1 MIRMRHIEGSK
12 RIEMAADREVQTDYQ
27 AHSEGYAWFI
37 ALMKWG
43 TIISVITGAAVVVMI
58 SS

>member
-1 MIRMRHIEGSK
+1 
-12 RIEMAADREVQTDYQ
+12 MAADREVHTDYQ
-27 AHSEGYAWFI
+27 AHSEGYSRFI

-43 TIISVITGAAVVVMI
+43 TIISAVTGALVVVMI